1 MSEIATSPGAVPLAL
16 VHTVLSSL
24 RYVAHVE
31 PPGTALLGG
40 LAVFAV
46 VEFLLLR
53 RRGDGSSSPHLALV
67 AAGTA
72 TALVIALA

>member
-1 MSEIATSPGAVPLAL
+1 MPLAL

-24 RYVAHVE
+24 RYVDHVE

-40 LAVFAV
+40 LAIFSV
-46 VEFLLLR
+46 VEFVLLR
-53 RRGDGSSSPHLALV
+53 RRGDGRSSPHLALV

-72 TALVIALA
+72 TALAIALV